1 MVGKVEEETGEI
13 ISCKMA
19 IKIKVNMMTEK

>member
-19 IKIKVNMMTEK
+19 IKMEVNMMTEK